1 MRSLRKFIKQLS
13 AASVALPLASLAN
26 DKIVRQNIPWENKI
40 TSNDKINVG
49 IIGFGIIGSRNAKT
63 LLQLP
68 GIQLVAVCD
77 LYKGRLD
84 RAKEL
89 YGQQLFTTQ
98 NYEQVLSRSDIDAVV
113 ICTSDQWHDRISIDA
128 MKKGKAVYCEKPMG
142 HRLNQ
147 GLGVIKVQQQTKA
160 IFQVG
165 SQRVSSIAYAK
176 AKELYKAGEI
186 GQLNCIEAS
195 FDRHTALGAWQYTM
209 PLDASEQ
216 TIAWKKYLKTNPD
229 TPFDAKRFFW
239 WRNYKEYGTGVAGD
253 LFVHLVSGIHF
264 LTDSKGPSRIFATG
278 NLGYWKDGRNVPDV
292 MTGVMEY
299 AATKEH
305 PAFQVLLKVN
315 LASGAEK
322 VESGK
327 VKFYGSE
334 GVIDFGWND
343 FTIRRNKFSKAPNI
357 GGWDALDTY
366 TVAAQKEIMEQYNR
380 KFSEAERTAPD
391 LSAITY
397 AAPDGYDDRY
407 DHFVHFFE
415 SVRTKK
421 PVVEDA
427 TFGFRAAAPCLACN
441 ESYFQKKV
449 INWDA
454 IKMVVKHGTV

>member
-1 MRSLRKFIKQLS
+1 MNSRRKFIQQLGT
-13 AASVALPLASLAN
+13 ASLIAPLSSFGGISEEEIE
-26 DKIVRQNIPWENKI
+26 KRIIPYERKV
-40 TSNDKINVG
+40 TANDKINVA
-49 IIGFGIIGSRNAKT
+49 IIGFGIMGSRNAKT
-63 LLQLP
+63 VLQVP
-68 GIQLVAVCD
+68 GVKLIAVCD
-77 LYKGRLD
+77 LYQGRLD

-89 YGQQLFTTQ
+89 YGPQLFITKL
-98 NYEQVLSRSDIDAVV
+98 YEELLDRNDIDAVV
-113 ICTSDQWHDRISIDA
+113 ICTSDQWHDKISIDA
-128 MKKGKAVYCEKPMG
+128 MKNGKAVYCEKPVV
-142 HRLNQ
+142 HQLNQ
-147 GLGVIKVQQQTKA
+147 GWEVIKVQEQTKA
-160 IFQVG
+160 IMQVG

-209 PLDASEQ
+209 PLDANEK
-216 TIAWKKYLKTNPD
+216 TIAWKKYLKTNTD

-253 LFVHLVSGIHF
+253 LFVHLLSGIHF

-278 NLGYWKDGRNVPDV
+278 DLSYWKDGRNVPDV

-299 AATKEH
+299 KACNEH

-327 VKFYGSE
+327 VKFYGTE

-343 FTIRRNKFSKAPNI
+343 FTLHRNKFSQSPGY
-357 GGWDALDTY
+357 GGWDAYDTY
-366 TVAAQKEIMEQYNR
+366 TKAMQEKIAEDYVLKYPAKTINDLPSI
-380 KFSEAERTAPD
+380 KF
-391 LSAITY
+391 
-397 AAPDGYDDRY
+397 AAPEGYDDRY
-407 DHFVHFFE
+407 DHFVNFFE

-421 PVVEDA
+421 PVVENA
-427 TFGFRAAAPCLACN
+427 VFGFRAAAPCLACN

-449 INWDA
+449 INWDPV
-454 IKMVVKHGTV
+454 KMKPL

>member
-1 MRSLRKFIKQLS
+1 MSSRRKFIRQLG
-13 AASVALPLASLAN
+13 AASLIAPLSSYASISEEEIE
-26 DKIVRQNIPWENKI
+26 KRIIPYERKVSSFDN
-40 TSNDKINVG
+40 INVG
-49 IIGFGIIGSRNAKT
+49 IIGFGIMGSRNAKT
-63 LLQLP
+63 ILQIP
-68 GIQLVAVCD
+68 GVKLIAVCD
-77 LYKGRLD
+77 LYKGRLE

-98 NYEQVLSRSDIDAVV
+98 NYEELLSRNDMDAVV
-113 ICTSDQWHDRISIDA
+113 ICTSDQWHDKISIDA
-128 MKKGKAVYCEKPMG
+128 MRKGKAVYCEKPIV
-142 HRLNQ
+142 HQLNQ
-147 GLGVIKVQQQTKA
+147 GWEVINVQKQTGVVM
-160 IFQVG
+160 QVG
-165 SQRVSSIAYAK
+165 SQRVSSIAYAE
-176 AKELYKAGEI
+176 AKKLYKAGEI

-209 PLDASEQ
+209 PLDATTE

-253 LFVHLVSGIHF
+253 LFVHLLSGIHF

-278 NLGYWKDGRNVPDV
+278 DLSYWKDGRNVPDV

-299 AATKEH
+299 KACNEH

-327 VKFYGSE
+327 VKFYGTE

-343 FTIRRNKFSKAPNI
+343 FTLRRNKFSKTPAY
-357 GGWDALDTY
+357 GGWDAYDTY
-366 TVAAQKEIMEQYNR
+366 TKAMQEKIADDYAKKYMKEDANDLPTI
-380 KFSEAERTAPD
+380 KF
-391 LSAITY
+391 
-397 AAPDGYDDRY
+397 AAPDDYDDRF
-407 DHFVHFFE
+407 DHFVNFFE
-415 SVRTKK
+415 SVRNKK

-449 INWDA
+449 INWDPVRM
-454 IKMVVKHGTV
+454 KTF